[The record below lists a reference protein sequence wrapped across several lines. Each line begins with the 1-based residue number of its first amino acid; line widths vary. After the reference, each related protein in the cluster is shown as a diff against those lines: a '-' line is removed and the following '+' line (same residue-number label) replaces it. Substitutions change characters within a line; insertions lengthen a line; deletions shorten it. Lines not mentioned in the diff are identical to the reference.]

1 MRGNQECAQKRTQR
15 GEHLH
20 LQQAADAA
28 TAHGA
33 GTHGAGTHGAGTHG
47 AGTHGAVARGAVAR
61 GAVARGAAARGAAA
75 RGAAARGSTGRCWSR
90 PFRWRQMRR
99 REQLIGRRQ
108 AGSGCGQGRPEG
120 IQLPA
125 C

>member
-33 GTHGAGTHGAGTHG
+33 GTHGAGTHGA
-47 AGTHGAVARGAVAR
+47 VARGAVAR
-61 GAVARGAAARGAAA
+61 GAVARGAAA